1 MRFNGVL
8 CWVKPRYF
16 LKRKVYVTVI
26 KNLQDPTFLKLK
38 KLLDEEIVPRFL
50 SLELEDF
57 DLDSTAIFSLEN
69 IQGQY
74 NQESANMLLGIY
86 EVVTNIKSVNKMA
99 GKRC

>member
-1 MRFNGVL
+1 M
-8 CWVKPRYF
+8 
-16 LKRKVYVTVI
+16 
-26 KNLQDPTFLKLK
+26 K

-86 EVVTNIKSVNKMA
+86 EVVTYIKSVNKMA